1 MSSHALSLDAAE
13 PLSVTPFPG
22 GFGASAG
29 SVRLQDLTPHRG
41 PAVLDALHEHQVLV
55 FENQSLT
62 PTEYT
67 AFARMLGPP
76 EPHVLAQFH
85 LPEAPEIYVISN
97 IVENGRRIGYA
108 DGGYEWHTD
117 MAFAEFPMAYTMLYT
132 REAPPAG
139 ADTVFASTYTAYEA
153 LPAAERAR
161 LRGLDVVHSIEKLY
175 EGRKEQPSEA
185 MRKKRPDVVHPL
197 VRTHP
202 ATGRDGLY
210 LGIRQTRTVTGHD
223 EAESDA
229 LISGLVEMITT
240 PERVYRHK
248 WKDGDVVIWDNRGL
262 LHAATP
268 YDQEK
273 MRRLVWRISIRG
285 ERPFRAAAP

>member
-1 MSSHALSLDAAE
+1 MALHDIVMLQPPALDVE
-13 PLSVTPFPG
+13 PFPC
-22 GFGASAG
+22 GFGAYVRD
-29 SVRLQDLTPHRG
+29 VRLQDLTPDHG
-41 PAVLDALHEHQVLV
+41 PGVLDALHHHQVLV
-55 FENQSLT
+55 FESQSLSA
-62 PTEYT
+62 TEYS
-67 AFARMLGPP
+67 AFARILGPP

-85 LPEAPEIYVISN
+85 LPDAPEIYVISN

-153 LPAAERAR
+153 LPETERQR
-161 LRGLDVVHSIEKLY
+161 LRGLDVIHSIEKLY
-175 EGRKEQPSEA
+175 EGRAEQPSEA
-185 MRKKRPDVVHPL
+185 TRKKRPDVVHPL

-210 LGIRQTRTVTGHD
+210 LGIRQTRNVTGLD
-223 EAESDA
+223 EAQSDA

-240 PERVYRHK
+240 PEQVYRHK
-248 WKDGDVVIWDNRGL
+248 WKVGDVVVWDNRGL

-268 YDQEK
+268 YDQENN
-273 MRRLVWRISIRG
+273 RRLVWRISIRG
-285 ERPFRAAAP
+285 ERPFRASQA